1 MAEIKDNNRVIF
13 IISHKYYRGY
23 ESYLD
28 YYINNIKKNYENHLI
43 VVVDNNSNYKEDV
56 FSKIKNLNNVVL
68 LENNINSKFEIGA
81 YTVGLDYLIGQN
93 VLINYD
99 YIVLTQDTFILKN
112 KVDFNVLHDNN
123 VKSCPI
129 NSYIPDGMFEYISRD
144 VLSSIGL
151 YDNMDHITF
160 CWCNSFIV
168 SSDNAQKLYNYIKDI
183 NVINYP
189 DHWKQ
194 DMISEAVYD
203 MVRYMGNYDVD
214 KMERE
219 YNESGK
225 IPDPFA
231 YFSSYARNGIVRSLK
246 EKKVDTKKYV
256 HFLFIENIDQ
266 KE

>member
-183 NVINYP
+183 NVTVRIESCASERYLARIIYELN
-189 DHWKQ
+189 DHK
-194 DMISEAVYD
+194 
-203 MVRYMGNYDVD
+203 NYDIDGDIRYLGPEWDGVPNSGYKYD
-214 KMERE
+214 CHTVNPFDDNLKTHFVKRTQQK
-219 YNESGK
+219 NENTL
-225 IPDPFA
+225 D
-231 YFSSYARNGIVRSLK
+231 L
-246 EKKVDTKKYV
+246 
-256 HFLFIENIDQ
+256 
-266 KE
+266 